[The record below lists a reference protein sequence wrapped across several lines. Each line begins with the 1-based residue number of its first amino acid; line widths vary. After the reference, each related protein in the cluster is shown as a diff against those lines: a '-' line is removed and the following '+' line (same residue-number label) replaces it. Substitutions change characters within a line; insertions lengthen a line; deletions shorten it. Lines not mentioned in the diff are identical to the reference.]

1 MLFLQ
6 LGTSELSMKHIDKIN
21 SAGTL
26 YQSPLFN
33 PLDKQQEGLKCF
45 ANCKWRTARGGMIE
59 MLQYLVMCSFR
70 PAGVCPV

>member
-6 LGTSELSMKHIDKIN
+6 LGTSELPMKHIDKIN

-26 YQSPLFN
+26 HQSPLFN
-33 PLDKQQEGLKCF
+33 PLDKQQEGLK
-45 ANCKWRTARGGMIE
+45 NEWRTARGGMIE